1 LKVRH
6 RFLIILLSWLL
17 ASPAMATEAVEK
29 LEYRV
34 VYRGVFSLGADLS
47 IADLSLETAAA
58 RGAAGL
64 VETRLDATSAAYP
77 SVESLYPI
85 RYRFRT
91 WSMPDAGQL
100 VGFETY
106 EKSRKIRHRL
116 YLRDASELGVQRLD
130 VNAGVGRDEIARLD
144 TGEVPAATVIVGDL
158 LDRLGMLQ
166 RVRAQT
172 LADAA
177 EFSFP
182 VTNGREHLTYRV
194 KVEGRETVNIGP
206 LAVPAWK
213 VSFAGFHLNKRGE
226 QEAAHRPATIW
237 FSEAPEHIPL
247 RADSDHPV
255 GLFRIELHP
264 PSALQHLAS
273 SER

>member
-1 LKVRH
+1 MKVRH
-6 RFLIILLSWLL
+6 RFLIILLPWLL

-91 WSMPDAGQL
+91 WSMADAGQL

-130 VNAGVGRDEIARLD
+130 VNTGVGRDEIARLD

-226 QEAAHRPATIW
+226 QEAAHRPAIIW

-264 PSALQHLAS
+264 PSALQHLAL

>member
-1 LKVRH
+1 
-6 RFLIILLSWLL
+6 
-17 ASPAMATEAVEK
+17 M
-29 LEYRV
+29 
-34 VYRGVFSLGADLS
+34 
-47 IADLSLETAAA
+47 
-58 RGAAGL
+58 
-64 VETRLDATSAAYP
+64 
-77 SVESLYPI
+77 
-85 RYRFRT
+85 
-91 WSMPDAGQL
+91 
-100 VGFETY
+100 
-106 EKSRKIRHRL
+106 
-116 YLRDASELGVQRLD
+116 
-130 VNAGVGRDEIARLD
+130 
-144 TGEVPAATVIVGDL
+144 IVGDL

-166 RVRAQT
+166 RVRAQA

-177 EFSFP
+177 QFSFP

-226 QEAAHRPATIW
+226 QEAAHRPAIIW

-264 PSALQHLAS
+264 PSALQHLAFS
-273 SER
+273 DADGWRLGCASVVDQSQMADVRYWAVRFFVAAVLQRPGVWWQGLQSAGVDLGRRGGVA